1 MTATTDQPRCLWMPQ
16 LYGGHRVS
24 ASCHELFSCVQV
36 TNPPSLSIFETKTS
50 IMHTVLDN
58 TLVVAYRA
66 NFFFFISLLLFGI
79 HRHLRSAGAVFDRP
93 PQRRPF
99 STAAA
104 LTTDLCISLSTSRV
118 APINSGLPVTRRPS
132 Q

>member
-1 MTATTDQPRCLWMPQ
+1 MSYFLVCKLRIYESTLLEHFRNEDFYYAYCTGQHPRC
-16 LYGGHRVS
+16 RVS
-24 ASCHELFSCVQV
+24 RKF
-36 TNPPSLSIFETKTS
+36 
-50 IMHTVLDN
+50 
-58 TLVVAYRA
+58 
-66 NFFFFISLLLFGI
+66 FFFFISLLLFGI